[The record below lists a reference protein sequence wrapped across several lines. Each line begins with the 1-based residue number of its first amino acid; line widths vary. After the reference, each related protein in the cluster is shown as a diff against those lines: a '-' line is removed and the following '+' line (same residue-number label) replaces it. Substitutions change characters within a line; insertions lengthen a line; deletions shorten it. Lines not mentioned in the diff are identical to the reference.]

1 MKRVES
7 HKSCASGH
15 SLKRKTFS
23 CLMRMFCCGLLA
35 ACAGVAMAQAQDN
48 SSSAPH
54 KHVQHKEHPPK
65 AESLPQKLARP
76 VVPDVEVLDQNG
88 RKLKF
93 YTDLIKGKL
102 LVINFVY
109 TSCQTYCP
117 QATANLAR
125 LQAML
130 GDRLGRDVYLLS
142 ISTDPV
148 TDSPRKLKSWSERF
162 KPQAGWTFVTG
173 EMAAM
178 QILLQTLTGDGPQ
191 RGYHIPLALVVND
204 GQGIWRS
211 TYGMDSPGNLI
222 KMLDELTVK
231 SKP

>member
-1 MKRVES
+1 M
-7 HKSCASGH
+7 
-15 SLKRKTFS
+15 
-23 CLMRMFCCGLLA
+23 LA
-35 ACAGVAMAQAQDN
+35 ACAVVAHAQDN

-54 KHVQHKEHPPK
+54 KHVQHKEHQLK
-65 AESLPQKLARP
+65 AESPPQKLARP

-109 TSCQTYCP
+109 TSCETYCP
-117 QATANLAR
+117 QATANFAR

-142 ISTDPV
+142 ISTDPL
-148 TDSPRKLKSWSERF
+148 TDSPQKLKSWSERF
-162 KPQAGWTFVTG
+162 KPKAGWTFVTG

-178 QILLQTLTGDGPQ
+178 QTLLQTLTGDGPQ

-204 GQGIWRS
+204 EQGIWRS